1 MRWRVLTLRLLG
13 HFTDDRLKLEQLQLR
28 LRKFSPPAP
37 YFSIRISRS
46 RSSSKRILSSAY
58 CSLLFSCAMSSR
70 SAGAEGMGGALTM
83 GY

>member
-1 MRWRVLTLRLLG
+1 MRHSRFISSTPLISGLLTGLL
-13 HFTDDRLKLEQLQLR
+13 
-28 LRKFSPPAP
+28 
-37 YFSIRISRS
+37 IRSSRS
-46 RSSSKRILSSAY
+46 RSSSTRIRSSAY